1 MPLILRLLDQLNHA
15 KAYIK
20 IDLRGAY
27 NLVHIREHDEWKMTF
42 RTHYSHF
49 EYVVMPFG
57 LINALAIFQH
67 MMNDVFHEYL
77 NDFVVYYIDD
87 IFIFSKN
94 IANHERHVCTIL
106 EKLQEVGFY
115 AKLEKCEF
123 RQTEVEFLGYII
135 SGNGIHMD
143 LHKVQTIVDWAT
155 LTFVRDV
162 QCFLGFANFYRRFI
176 AHYST
181 IMTPF
186 IRLI

>member
-1 MPLILRLLDQLNHA
+1 
-15 KAYIK
+15 
-20 IDLRGAY
+20 
-27 NLVHIREHDEWKMTF
+27 
-42 RTHYSHF
+42 
-49 EYVVMPFG
+49 MPFG